1 MTVPSSPPS
10 PPSPRPAD
18 AEDRPPIFRQWSSF
32 YLVLVGELALLI
44 GLFWLLSWWAA

>member
-1 MTVPSSPPS
+1 MTAPPA
-10 PPSPRPAD
+10 PRQTFSD
-18 AEDRPPIFRQWSSF
+18 DRPPIFRRWRSF